1 MQFRCAVVHGINFRE
16 KKIMDRYHE
25 VQKVIFEKKK
35 LFLKV
40 DGKEYIFELL
50 DISKKLANASDI
62 EREKYEISP
71 SGYGLHWPLI
81 DEDLS
86 KDGLIGIKHTPSKII
101 GIREPVLV

>member
-1 MQFRCAVVHGINFRE
+1 MNGIVSE
-16 KKIMDRYHE
+16 GDKMMTKYHNI
-25 VQKVIFEKKK
+25 QKVVFKSDH

-40 DGKEYIFELL
+40 DGKEYIFQLS

-71 SGYGLHWPLI
+71 SGYGLHWPLL

-86 KDGLIGIKHTPSKII
+86 IDGLLGIKHAPSKM
-101 GIREPVLV
+101 REMEMA